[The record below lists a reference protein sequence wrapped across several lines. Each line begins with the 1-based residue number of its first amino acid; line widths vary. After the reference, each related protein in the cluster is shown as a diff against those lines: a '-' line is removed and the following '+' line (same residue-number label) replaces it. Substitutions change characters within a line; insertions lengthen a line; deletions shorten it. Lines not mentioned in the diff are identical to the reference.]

1 MEFEYTDEERNEK
14 IRETMIKLVDIWIEM
29 RDLKLNEGD
38 ITALNNMF
46 YNFIN
51 AIIEETLQ
59 AITQQ

>member
-1 MEFEYTDEERNEK
+1 MEFEYTDEERKEK
-14 IRETMIKLVDIWIEM
+14 IRETIIKLVDIWIEM